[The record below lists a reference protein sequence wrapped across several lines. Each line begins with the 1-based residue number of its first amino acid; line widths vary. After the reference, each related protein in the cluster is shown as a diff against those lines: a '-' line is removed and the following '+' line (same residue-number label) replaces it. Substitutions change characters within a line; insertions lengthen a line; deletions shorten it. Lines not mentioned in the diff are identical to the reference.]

1 MTLQNNE
8 AIKIGNKTVIVF
20 VKAEFCESYA
30 HHIKHLSDEHKAR
43 IAKLPEISLKDMA
56 MLDGLEFGQ
65 YDIGDTISIANNDY
79 IIGTKHDNR
88 YKLISK

>member
-8 AIKIGNKTVIVF
+8 AIKIGNKSVLVF
-20 VKAEFCESYA
+20 VKAEFCETHA
-30 HHIKHLSDEHKAR
+30 QHIKHLSDEHKAL

-79 IIGTKHDNR
+79 IIGTKHDKE